1 MRKRRKKANNKS
13 KVVKILAVF
22 ALSSSFILGSL
33 GYVSNA
39 TNAAGNTNVDSLLAN
54 LTPEQRAA
62 LNQLS
67 TKEETGLQISSD
79 TDLNSTKQTSVIIE
93 FANKPAKVAK
103 IEAASEGQ
111 QLSDSEASNLVDQDH
126 EKFQKDLGQV
136 LADKNSKKVN
146 YKINRSYKRAFNGVS
161 MSLPAN
167 KIKSLLKS
175 KAVKSVWSN
184 ETFTIDPP
192 VQGKDNDQLNA
203 DEFNIANYTPYDG
216 LNRLHAEGYTGKGIK
231 VGILDTGIDYNHPDL
246 KDAYKDGY
254 DFVDDDS
261 NPMETTYA
269 DWKQSGKPEMNGSS
283 AYYTNHG
290 THVAGIIGSRGV
302 AKDTEYT
309 TVGAA
314 PEADIY
320 AYRVLGPYGS
330 GQADDIIAAVDRA
343 VKDDM
348 DVINM
353 SLGNSLNDPLYAT
366 SIAVNNAVLS
376 GITTVVA
383 AGNSGDK
390 NYTLG
395 SPGAA
400 ALALSVGASSVAID
414 IYQYAGAHNGKN
426 YNLRQLAKNY
436 KDDLSTLKG
445 KTLQIVD
452 VGLGD
457 NYTGKDVKGKF
468 VLMGRGVYTLD
479 SKIAYAKEQGA
490 AGVIMYNDEANKA
503 EGAIQSFLGESV
515 NAIPSFSVSNEE
527 GLTILEALKTGKTDF
542 TFGDFT
548 KIQTASDEL
557 ATFSSRGPSR
567 INYDIKPE
575 VTGPGVSILST
586 VPFYVNDKIVDG
598 TKPED
603 YKYAYKRLSGT
614 SMATPYVAGVS
625 ALLLQS
631 NKDLEPAD
639 IKSILMNTAD
649 PLSKAYSVFEIGSG
663 RVDAYEALHS
673 NVEFEVVDKT
683 PTNINGKQ
691 KLIKE
696 LTGGISFGSY
706 GFDDQ
711 DIRDSRKITLKNRSE
726 KAKTFSVNVKFQTG
740 LRGSKDAAQNGVT
753 LTGPTSVKLNR
764 ISQKSIKFDLNI
776 PKTAEK
782 GTYEGYIVFTNNAD
796 PTETYQIPFGSRVVN
811 EGFDTLNIANPM
823 YSGDI
828 RWPEQAVPGMSFS
841 FSVRSHMRY
850 IDVVVQ
856 DATTGEDIGYL
867 GTFNGFGVNENTVYN
882 IAYAFTGA
890 YFPFTGDPE
899 NPISSEPVIAKT
911 GNYKLKMI
919 GTNDQGKT
927 FSKSADFMYEKGA
940 PIMTSSFDKLDQKV
954 IEYKD
959 SQFDSNGEYLYDF
972 NINLND
978 PETDEAKQ
986 AGFPV
991 DQSNNKILYQYDSPY
1006 MSNPINTDKNGN
1018 YNDQI
1023 LVKKRTKPLKVQFYA
1038 YDDARNFTSDA
1049 TSMLRVA
1056 FVSNTYPYYY
1066 LKANKQAASTGDT
1079 INYSIRSNNIKNL
1092 KTSKVTIPVL
1102 KDNGDLATINNVV
1115 VSDAVK
1121 QYGDAQVSVTSTSDD
1136 LYTKYTITFN
1146 YLGNKALPEDM
1157 QLVNFDLNTVK
1168 HYTPNT
1174 NFSVNWF
1181 DMEMTGTT
1189 VDQSN
1194 IVTNNVYTNMESVK
1208 MQNTYSRI
1216 VGNLNLEGT
1225 TDPLTDQANSA
1236 LDQTKIGA
1244 KVTVTSYDGKTV
1256 IEAPIQNKYGRYI
1269 ADGIKADKN
1278 ASTLKVDVPGH
1289 FTMYKSLVLSYD
1301 VRGEAIGNRF
1311 GSGLARAK
1319 AGDANKD
1326 NVIDIMDALYLQTNW
1341 GTNKSGAD
1349 LNFDGVVDKKDMDL
1363 LIKNYGLQNS
1373 TVPNAPKAKTS
1384 YKGSTLDT
1392 VLIKL
1397 GLK

>member
-33 GYVSNA
+33 GYVSNV

-184 ETFTIDPP
+184 ETYTIDPP
-192 VQGKDNDQLNA
+192 VQGKDNDQLKA

-445 KTLQIVD
+445 KNLQLVD

-479 SKIAYAKEQGA
+479 SKIAHAKEQGA

-1092 KTSKVTIPVL
+1092 KTSKITIPVL
-1102 KDNGDLATINNVV
+1102 KDNGDLATIKNVV

-1181 DMEMTGTT
+1181 DMEMTGTS

-1326 NVIDIMDALYLQTNW
+1326 NVIDIMDAIYLQTNW

>member
-1 MRKRRKKANNKS
+1 MRKKANNKN
-13 KVVKILAVF
+13 KVLKSLAVF

-33 GYVSNA
+33 GHVSNVTKA
-39 TNAAGNTNVDSLLAN
+39 VGNTNVDSILAN
-54 LTPEQRAA
+54 LTPEQRSA

-126 EKFQKDLGQV
+126 EIFQKDLGQV
-136 LADKNSKKVN
+136 LADENSKKVN
-146 YKINRSYKRAFNGVS
+146 YKINRSYKHAFNGVS

-192 VQGKDNDQLNA
+192 VQGKDNDQLKA

-246 KDAYKDGY
+246 KNAYKGGY

-376 GITTVVA
+376 GVTTVVA

-414 IYQYAGAHNGKN
+414 IYQYAGAHNGNN

-445 KTLQIVD
+445 KTLQLVD
-452 VGLGD
+452 VGIGD

-468 VLMGRGVYTLD
+468 VLMSRGVYTLD
-479 SKIAYAKEQGA
+479 SKIANAKAKGA

-567 INYDIKPE
+567 MNYDIKPE
-575 VTGPGVSILST
+575 ITGPGVSILST
-586 VPFYVNDKIVDG
+586 VPFYVNDKTVDG

-603 YKYAYKRLSGT
+603 YKYAYQRLSGT
-614 SMATPYVAGVS
+614 SMASPYVAGVS

-631 NKDLEPAD
+631 NKSLQPED

-663 RVDAYEALHS
+663 RVDAYEAIHS

-711 DIRDSRKITLKNRSE
+711 DIHDSRKITLKNRSE

-753 LTGPTSVKLNR
+753 LTGPTSVKLNG

-796 PTETYQIPFGSRVVN
+796 PTETYQIPFGGRVIN
-811 EGFDTLNIANPM
+811 EGIDTLTLRNPM
-823 YSGDI
+823 YSGDT
-828 RWPEQAVPGMSFS
+828 RWPENAMPYLGFQFSLKSF
-841 FSVRSHMRY
+841 MKTL
-850 IDVVVQ
+850 DVVLQ
-856 DATTGEDIGYL
+856 DSTGKDIGL
-867 GTFNGFGVNENTVYN
+867 IGSFNPRLVNENQVYGITN
-882 IAYAFTGA
+882 GFTGI
-890 YFPFTGDPE
+890 YYPFTGDPK
-899 NPISSEPVIAKT
+899 NPINSDYVYAKT

-919 GTNDQGKT
+919 GTNDQGKVFT
-927 FSKSADFMYEKGA
+927 KVVDFIFEKGK
-940 PIMTSSFDKLDQKV
+940 PTMTSSFDALDQKV
-954 IEYKD
+954 IEYDD
-959 SQFDSNGEYLYDF
+959 SQFDSNGEYLHDF
-972 NINLND
+972 NINVND
-978 PETDEAKQ
+978 PEVADANRL
-986 AGFPV
+986 GIPI
-991 DQSNNKILYQYDSPY
+991 DQSSNAVVSFYDSPY
-1006 MSNPINTDKNGN
+1006 SVAPINTDKNGN

-1023 LVKKRTKPLKVQFYA
+1023 LVKKRTEPLKVQFYA
-1038 YDDARNFTSDA
+1038 YDAARNFTSGP
-1049 TSMLRVA
+1049 SEMLRLA
-1056 FVSNTYPYYY
+1056 FVSNNYPYYY
-1066 LKANKQAASTGDT
+1066 LKANKQVASTGDT

-1092 KTSKVTIPVL
+1092 KTSKITIPVL

-1136 LYTKYTITFN
+1136 IYTKYTITFN

-1157 QLVNFDLNTVK
+1157 QLVNFDLNAAK
-1168 HYTPNT
+1168 QYTPKSA
-1174 NFSVNWF
+1174 FSVYWF
-1181 DMEMTGTT
+1181 GMEMTGTT
-1189 VDQSN
+1189 IDQSN
-1194 IVTNNVYTNMESVK
+1194 AVTNNVYTYMDSVNMK
-1208 MQNTYSRI
+1208 NTYSRI
-1216 VGNLNLEGT
+1216 KGNLNLEGT
-1225 TDPLTDQANSA
+1225 MDPLTGQQNFAFDNS
-1236 LDQTKIGA
+1236 KIGA
-1244 KVTVTSYDGKTV
+1244 KVTVTSYDGKT
-1256 IEAPIQNKYGRYI
+1256 IFEAAPVKNGNYI
-1269 ADGIKADKN
+1269 LDGMKADKN
-1278 ASTLKVDVPGH
+1278 AYTLKVDAPGH
-1289 FTMYKSLVLSYD
+1289 FTMYKAFVLSDD
-1301 VRGEAIGNRF
+1301 VRGELIGMERSFSNQP
-1311 GSGLARAK
+1311 K

-1326 NVIDIMDALYLQTNW
+1326 NVIDIMDAIYLQTYW

-1392 VLIKL
+1392 VLNQL

>member
-13 KVVKILAVF
+13 MVVKSLAVF

-33 GYVSNA
+33 GHVSNVTQA
-39 TNAAGNTNVDSLLAN
+39 VGNTNVDSLLAN
-54 LTPEQRAA
+54 LTSEQREA

-79 TDLNSTKQTSVIIE
+79 IDLTTTEKTHVIVE

-126 EKFQKDLGQV
+126 EIFQKDLGQV

-146 YKINRSYKRAFNGVS
+146 YKINRSYKHAFNGVS

-175 KAVKSVWSN
+175 KAVKTVWSN

-192 VQGKDNDQLNA
+192 VQGKDNDQLKA
-203 DEFNIANYTPYDG
+203 DEFDIANYTPYDG

-246 KDAYKDGY
+246 KDAYKGGY

-269 DWKQSGKPEMNGSS
+269 DWKKSGKPEMNGSS
-283 AYYTNHG
+283 AYYTSHG

-302 AKDTEYT
+302 AKETEYT

-320 AYRVLGPYGS
+320 AYRVLGPYGT

-376 GITTVVA
+376 GVTTVVA

-400 ALALSVGASSVAID
+400 ALALTVGASSVAID
-414 IYQYAGAHNGKN
+414 LYQYAGVHNGEN

-436 KDDLSTLKG
+436 KDDLSTLKE
-445 KTLQIVD
+445 KTFQLVD
-452 VGLGD
+452 VGLGE

-468 VLMGRGVYTLD
+468 VLMSRGVYTLD
-479 SKIAYAKEQGA
+479 SKIANAKAKGA

-515 NAIPSFSVSNEE
+515 DAIPSFSVSNEE

-542 TFGDFT
+542 AFGDFT

-557 ATFSSRGPSR
+557 ATFSSRGPSK

-586 VPFYVNDKIVDG
+586 VPFYVNEKTVDG

-614 SMATPYVAGVS
+614 SMASPYVAGVS

-639 IKSILMNTAD
+639 IKSIFMNTAD

-673 NVEFEVVDKT
+673 NVEFVVVDKT
-683 PTNINGKQ
+683 PTNFNGKQ
-691 KLIKE
+691 KSIKE
-696 LTGGISFGSY
+696 FTGGISFGSY

-711 DIRDSRKITLKNRSE
+711 DINDSRKITLKNRSE

-753 LTGPTSVKLNR
+753 LTGPTSVNLNR
-764 ISQKSIKFDLNI
+764 ISTKSIKFDLNI

-796 PTETYQIPFGSRVVN
+796 PTETYQIPFGGRVIN
-811 EGFDTLNIANPM
+811 EGIDTFTVRNPM
-823 YSGDI
+823 YSGDTV
-828 RWPEQAVPGMSFS
+828 WPEKAMPYLGFQFSLKSF
-841 FSVRSHMRY
+841 MKTL
-850 IDVVVQ
+850 DVVLQ
-856 DATTGEDIGYL
+856 DSTGQDIGFL
-867 GTFNGFGVNENTVYN
+867 GSLDPRTLSENQVYGISTGFVGKY
-882 IAYAFTGA
+882 Y
-890 YFPFTGDPE
+890 PFTGDPK
-899 NPISSEPVIAKT
+899 NPINSDPVYAKT
-911 GNYKLKMI
+911 GNYKLKI
-919 GTNDQGKT
+919 TGTNDQGKVFT
-927 FSKSADFMYEKGA
+927 KVADFIFEKGK
-940 PIMTSSFDKLDQKV
+940 PTMTSSFDKLDQKV

-959 SQFDSNGEYLYDF
+959 GQFDSNGEYLYDF
-972 NINLND
+972 NMKVND
-978 PETDEAKQ
+978 PEVADANRL
-986 AGFPV
+986 GIPI
-991 DQSNNKILYQYDSPY
+991 DQSSNAVVSFYDSPV
-1006 MSNPINTDKNGN
+1006 SADPINTDKNGN

-1023 LVKKRTKPLKVQFYA
+1023 LVKKRSTPLKVQFYA
-1038 YDDARNFTSDA
+1038 FDAARNFTSNSG
-1049 TSMLRVA
+1049 SMLRVA

-1066 LKANKQAASTGDT
+1066 LKANKQVASTGDT

-1092 KTSKVTIPVL
+1092 KTSKITIPVL

-1121 QYGDAQVSVTSTSDD
+1121 QYGDAQVSVTSKSDD
-1136 LYTKYTITFN
+1136 NYTKYTITFN

-1157 QLVNFDLNTVK
+1157 PLVNFDLNTAK
-1168 HYTPNT
+1168 QYTPKSA
-1174 NFSVNWF
+1174 FSVYWYG
-1181 DMEMTGTT
+1181 MEMTGITT
-1189 VDQSN
+1189 DQSN
-1194 IVTNNVYTNMESVK
+1194 IVTNNVYTYMESVNMK
-1208 MQNTYSRI
+1208 NTYSRI
-1216 VGNLNLEGT
+1216 NGNLNLEGT
-1225 TDPLTDQANSA
+1225 TDPLTGQPNYAMDNS
-1236 LDQTKIGA
+1236 KIGA
-1244 KVTVTSYDGKTV
+1244 KATVTSYDGKTV
-1256 IEAPIQNKYGRYI
+1256 FEADPVKNGNYI
-1269 ADGIKADKN
+1269 LDGMKADKN
-1278 ASTLKVDVPGH
+1278 AYTLKVDAPGH
-1289 FTMYKSLVLSYD
+1289 FTMYKSFVLSDD
-1301 VRGEAIGNRF
+1301 VRGELIGNLRTF
-1311 GSGLARAK
+1311 STQPK

-1326 NVIDIMDALYLQTNW
+1326 NVIDVMDAIYLQTYW

-1392 VLIKL
+1392 VLNQL

>member
-1 MRKRRKKANNKS
+1 MGKKANNKS
-13 KVVKILAVF
+13 KVLKSLAVF
-22 ALSSSFILGSL
+22 ALSSSFILGSI
-33 GYVSNA
+33 GQVPTTAKAVSYS
-39 TNAAGNTNVDSLLAN
+39 NTENLLAN

-62 LNQLS
+62 LNQMTTNES
-67 TKEETGLQISSD
+67 TGLQISSD

-111 QLSDSEASNLVDQDH
+111 KLSDSEASNLVDQDH
-126 EKFQKDLGQV
+126 EIFQKDLGQV
-136 LADKNSKKVN
+136 LVDKNSKKVN
-146 YKINRSYKRAFNGVS
+146 YKINRSYKHAFNGVS

-167 KIKSLLKS
+167 QIQNLLKS
-175 KAVKSVWSN
+175 KVVKSVWSN

-192 VQGKDNDQLNA
+192 VQGKDHDQLKA

-246 KDAYKDGY
+246 KDAYKGGY

-330 GQADDIIAAVDRA
+330 GQTDDIIAAVDRA

-376 GITTVVA
+376 GVTTVVA

-414 IYQYAGAHNGKN
+414 IYQYAGTHNGEN
-426 YNLRQLAKNY
+426 YNLRQLAKSY

-445 KTLQIVD
+445 KTLQLVD

-468 VLMGRGVYTLD
+468 VLMSRGVYTLD
-479 SKIAYAKEQGA
+479 SKIVEAKAQGA

-567 INYDIKPE
+567 VNYDIKPE

-586 VPFYVNDKIVDG
+586 VPFYVNDKTVDG

-603 YKYAYKRLSGT
+603 YKYAYQRLSGT

-663 RVDAYEALHS
+663 RVDAYEAIHS

-683 PTNINGKQ
+683 PTIINGKQ
-691 KLIKE
+691 KSIKE
-696 LTGGISFGSY
+696 FTGGISFGSY

-711 DIRDSRKITLKNRSE
+711 DIFDSRNITLKNRSE

-753 LTGPTSVKLNR
+753 LTGPTSVKLNG

-796 PTETYQIPFGSRVVN
+796 PTETYQIPFGGRVIN
-811 EGFDTLNIANPM
+811 EGIDTFTVRNPM
-823 YSGDI
+823 YSGDTT
-828 RWPEQAVPGMSFS
+828 WTENSSPYLSFQFSLKS
-841 FSVRSHMRY
+841 FMKTL
-850 IDVVVQ
+850 DVVLQ
-856 DATTGEDIGYL
+856 DSTGQDIGFL
-867 GTFNGFGVNENTVYN
+867 GSFDPRLVNENQVYGILN
-882 IAYAFTGA
+882 GFTGA
-890 YFPFTGDPE
+890 YYPFTGDPK
-899 NPISSEPVIAKT
+899 NPINSDYVYAKT
-911 GNYKLKMI
+911 GNYKLKMT
-919 GTNDQGKT
+919 GTNDQGKVFT
-927 FSKSADFMYEKGA
+927 KVADFIFEKGK
-940 PIMTSSFDKLDQKV
+940 PTMTSSFDSLDQKV
-954 IEYKD
+954 IEYND

-972 NINLND
+972 NINVND
-978 PETDEAKQ
+978 PEVADANRL
-986 AGFPV
+986 GIPI
-991 DQSNNKILYQYDSPY
+991 DQSSNAVVSYYDSPY
-1006 MSNPINTDKNGN
+1006 SNLPINTDKNGN

-1023 LVKKRTKPLKVQFYA
+1023 LVKKRSAPLKVQFYA
-1038 YDDARNFTSDA
+1038 YDAARNFTSG
-1049 TSMLRVA
+1049 SSSWLRVA

-1079 INYSIRSNNIKNL
+1079 INYSIRSNNINNL
-1092 KTSKVTIPVL
+1092 KTSKITIPVL

-1121 QYGDAQVSVTSTSDD
+1121 QYGDAQVSVTSTSNVA
-1136 LYTKYTITFN
+1136 YTTYTITFN

-1157 QLVNFDLNTVK
+1157 QLVNFDLNTAK
-1168 HYTPNT
+1168 QYTPKSA
-1174 NFSVNWF
+1174 FSVYWF
-1181 DMEMTGTT
+1181 GMEMTGTT
-1189 VDQSN
+1189 IDQSN
-1194 IVTNNVYTNMESVK
+1194 AVTNNVYTYMDSVNMK
-1208 MQNTYSRI
+1208 NTYSRI
-1216 VGNLNLEGT
+1216 KGNLNLEGT
-1225 TDPLTDQANSA
+1225 MDPLTGQQNFAFDNS
-1236 LDQTKIGA
+1236 KIGA

-1256 IEAPIQNKYGRYI
+1256 FEAAPVKNGNYI
-1269 ADGIKADKN
+1269 LDGMKADKN
-1278 ASTLKVDVPGH
+1278 AYTLKVDAPGH
-1289 FTMYKSLVLSYD
+1289 FTMYKSYKLSDD
-1301 VRGEAIGNRF
+1301 VRGELIGMDRVF
-1311 GSGLARAK
+1311 STQPK

-1326 NVIDIMDALYLQTNW
+1326 NVIDIMDALYLQTYW

-1349 LNFDGVVDKKDMDL
+1349 LNFDRVVDKKDMDL
-1363 LIKNYGLQNS
+1363 LIKNYGLQNR
-1373 TVPNAPKAKTS
+1373 TVPNPPKAKTK

-1392 VLIKL
+1392 VLNQL

>member
-1 MRKRRKKANNKS
+1 MGKKANNKS
-13 KVVKILAVF
+13 KVLKSLAVF
-22 ALSSSFILGSL
+22 ALSSSFILGSI
-33 GYVSNA
+33 VQVP
-39 TNAAGNTNVDSLLAN
+39 TNAKAVSYSNTENVLAN

-62 LNQLS
+62 LNQMTTNES
-67 TKEETGLQISSD
+67 TGLQISSD
-79 TDLNSTKQTSVIIE
+79 TDLTTTEQTHVIVE

-111 QLSDSEASNLVDQDH
+111 QLSYSEASNLVDQDH
-126 EKFQKDLGQV
+126 EIFQKDLGQV
-136 LADKNSKKVN
+136 LVDEKSKKVN
-146 YKINRSYKRAFNGVS
+146 YKINRSYKNALNGVS

-167 KIKSLLKS
+167 QIQNLLKS
-175 KAVKSVWSN
+175 KVVKSVWSN

-192 VQGKDNDQLNA
+192 VQGKENDPLKA

-231 VGILDTGIDYNHPDL
+231 IGILDTGIDYNHPDL
-246 KDAYKDGY
+246 KDAYKGGH

-261 NPMETTYA
+261 DPMETTYA
-269 DWKQSGKPEMNGSS
+269 DWKKSGKPEMNGST
-283 AYYTNHG
+283 YYTNHG

-330 GQADDIIAAVDRA
+330 GQSDDIIAAVDRA

-376 GITTVVA
+376 GVTTVVA

-400 ALALSVGASSVAID
+400 ALALTVGASSVAID
-414 IYQYAGAHNGKN
+414 IYQYAGAHNGEN

-445 KTLQIVD
+445 KTLQLVN

-457 NYTGKDVKGKF
+457 DYTGKDVKGKF
-468 VLMGRGVYTLD
+468 VLMSRGVYTLA

-490 AGVIMYNDEANKA
+490 AGVIMYNDDANKA

-515 NAIPSFSVSNEE
+515 NSIPSFSVSNEE

-557 ATFSSRGPSR
+557 APFSSRGPSR
-567 INYDIKPE
+567 VNYDIKPE
-575 VTGPGVSILST
+575 VVAPGVSILST
-586 VPFYVNDKIVDG
+586 VPFYVNDKTVDG
-598 TKPED
+598 SKAED
-603 YKYAYKRLSGT
+603 YKYAYQRLSGT

-639 IKSILMNTAD
+639 VKAILMNTAD
-649 PLSKAYSVFEIGSG
+649 PLAKDYSVFEVGSG
-663 RVDAYEALHS
+663 RVDAYEAIHS
-673 NVEFEVVDKT
+673 NVELEVVDET
-683 PTNINGKQ
+683 PTSINGKQ

-711 DIRDSRKITLKNRSE
+711 DIYDSRKITVKNRSE
-726 KAKTFSVNVKFQTG
+726 QAKTFSVNVNFQTG

-753 LTGPTSVKLNR
+753 LTGPTSVKVNG
-764 ISQKSIKFDLNI
+764 INQKSIKFDLNI

-796 PTETYQIPFGSRVVN
+796 PTETYQIPFGSRVVS
-811 EGFDTLNIANPM
+811 EGFDTLTIANPM
-823 YSGDI
+823 YSGDT
-828 RWPEQAVPGMSFS
+828 RWPEQAAPGMSFS
-841 FSVRSHMRY
+841 FSVRSHMKT

-867 GTFNGFGVNENTVYN
+867 GTFNGFGVNENTVYG
-882 IAYAFTGA
+882 IPYAFTGG
-890 YFPFTGDPE
+890 YFPFTGDPK
-899 NPISSEPVIAKT
+899 NPINSNYVYAKT

-927 FSKSADFMYEKGA
+927 FSKSADFIYEKGA
-940 PIMTSSFDKLDQKV
+940 PTMSSSFDSLDQKV

-972 NINLND
+972 NINVND
-978 PETDEAKQ
+978 PEVADANRV
-986 AGFPV
+986 GIPI
-991 DQSNNKILYQYDSPY
+991 DQSSNAVVSFYDSAY
-1006 MSNPINTDKNGN
+1006 SALPINTDKKGN

-1023 LVKKRTKPLKVQFYA
+1023 LVKKRTQPLKVQFYA
-1038 YDDARNFTSDA
+1038 YDAARNFTSDA

-1079 INYSIRSNNIKNL
+1079 INYSISSNNIKNL
-1092 KTSKVTIPVL
+1092 KTSKITIPVA

-1136 LYTKYTITFN
+1136 IETTYTITFN

-1174 NFSVNWF
+1174 NFSVDWF

-1194 IVTNNVYTNMESVK
+1194 VVTNNVYTSMESVK
-1208 MQNTYSRI
+1208 MKNTYSRI
-1216 VGNLNLEGT
+1216 QGTLNLEGT
-1225 TDPLTDQANSA
+1225 TDPLTGQQNFA
-1236 LDQTKIGA
+1236 LDQTKLGA

-1256 IEAPIQNKYGRYI
+1256 IEAAPIKNGSYI

-1301 VRGEAIGNRF
+1301 VRGEAIGNRY
-1311 GSGLARAK
+1311 GSALARAK

-1373 TVPNAPKAKTS
+1373 TVPNAPKAKTK

-1392 VLIKL
+1392 VLNQL

>member
-1 MRKRRKKANNKS
+1 MKKRRKKTNNKS
-13 KVVKILAVF
+13 KVVKSLAVF

-33 GYVSNA
+33 GHVSNVTQA
-39 TNAAGNTNVDSLLAN
+39 VGNTNVDSLLAN
-54 LTPEQRAA
+54 LTSEQRAA
-62 LNQLS
+62 LNELS
-67 TKEETGLQISSD
+67 TNEETGLQISSD

-93 FANKPAKVAK
+93 FVNKPAKVAQ
-103 IEAASEGQ
+103 IEASVEGK
-111 QLSDSEASNLVDQDH
+111 QLSAKDASNLVDQDH

-146 YKINRSYKRAFNGVS
+146 YKINRSYKHAFNGVS

-192 VQGKDNDQLNA
+192 VQGKDKEQLKA

-216 LNRLHAEGYTGKGIK
+216 LNQLHAEGYTGKGIK

-246 KDAYKDGY
+246 KDAYKGGY

-269 DWKQSGKPEMNGSS
+269 DWKQSGKPEKNGSS

-330 GQADDIIAAVDRA
+330 GQGDDIIAAIDRA

-376 GITTVVA
+376 GVTTVVA

-400 ALALSVGASSVAID
+400 ALALSIGASSVAID
-414 IYQYAGAHNGKN
+414 IYQYAGAHNGEN

-445 KTLQIVD
+445 KTIQLVD

-468 VLMGRGVYTLD
+468 VLMSRGVYTLD
-479 SKIAYAKEQGA
+479 SKIANAKEQGA

-527 GLTILEALKTGKTDF
+527 GLTILDALKTGKTDF

-557 ATFSSRGPSR
+557 ASFSSRGPSR
-567 INYDIKPE
+567 MNYDIKPE

-586 VPFYVNDKIVDG
+586 VPFYVNDKTVDG

-603 YKYAYKRLSGT
+603 YKYAYQRLSGT

-726 KAKTFSVNVKFQTG
+726 KARTFSVNVKFQTG

-753 LTGPTSVKLNR
+753 LTGPTSVKLNG

-796 PTETYQIPFGSRVVN
+796 PTETYQIPFGGRVIN
-811 EGFDTLNIANPM
+811 EGIDTFTLRNPM
-823 YSGDI
+823 YSGDT
-828 RWPEQAVPGMSFS
+828 RWGDNSMPYLGFQFSLKSF
-841 FSVRSHMRY
+841 MKTL
-850 IDVVVQ
+850 DVVLQ
-856 DATTGEDIGYL
+856 DSTGQDIGFL
-867 GTFNGFGVNENTVYN
+867 GSFDPRILNENQVYG
-882 IAYAFTGA
+882 IPIGFTGI
-890 YFPFTGDPE
+890 YYPFTGDPK
-899 NPISSEPVIAKT
+899 NPINSDYVYAKT
-911 GNYKLKMI
+911 GNYKLKMT
-919 GTNDQGKT
+919 GTNDQGKVFT
-927 FSKSADFMYEKGA
+927 KVADFIFEKGK
-940 PIMTSSFDKLDQKV
+940 PTMTSSFDSLDQKV

-959 SQFDSNGEYLYDF
+959 SQFDKNGEYLYDF
-972 NINLND
+972 NMNVND
-978 PETDEAKQ
+978 PEVADANRL
-986 AGFPV
+986 GIPI
-991 DQSNNKILYQYDSPY
+991 DQSSNAVVSFYDSPY
-1006 MSNPINTDKNGN
+1006 SSPAINTDKNGN

-1023 LVKKRTKPLKVQFYA
+1023 LVKKRSTPLKVQFYS
-1038 YDDARNFTSDA
+1038 YDAARNFTSGPTD
-1049 TSMLRVA
+1049 MLRVA

-1066 LKANKQAASTGDT
+1066 LKANKQVASTGDT

-1092 KTSKVTIPVL
+1092 KTSKITIPVL

-1121 QYGDAQVSVTSTSDD
+1121 KYGDAQVSVTSTSDD
-1136 LYTKYTITFN
+1136 VYTKYTITFN
-1146 YLGNKALPEDM
+1146 YLGKKALPKDM
-1157 QLVNFDLNTVK
+1157 QLVNFDLNTAK
-1168 HYTPNT
+1168 HHLPKSS
-1174 NFSVNWF
+1174 FSVSWF
-1181 DMEMTGTT
+1181 NMEMTGTT
-1189 VDQSN
+1189 IDQSN
-1194 IVTNNVYTNMESVK
+1194 VVANNVYTYMDSVNMK
-1208 MQNTYSRI
+1208 NTYSRI
-1216 VGNLNLEGT
+1216 KGNLNLEGT
-1225 TDPLTDQANSA
+1225 MDPLTGQQNYKF
-1236 LDQTKIGA
+1236 DQTKIGA

-1256 IEAPIQNKYGRYI
+1256 FEADPVKNGNYI
-1269 ADGIKADKN
+1269 LDGMKADKN
-1278 ASTLKVDVPGH
+1278 AYTLKVDAPGH
-1289 FTMYKSLVLSYD
+1289 FTMYKSYKLSDD
-1301 VRGEAIGNRF
+1301 VRGELIGIDRVF
-1311 GSGLARAK
+1311 STQPK

-1326 NVIDIMDALYLQTNW
+1326 NVIDVMDAIYLQTYW

-1373 TVPNAPKAKTS
+1373 TVPNAPKAKTK

-1392 VLIKL
+1392 VLNQL

>member
-13 KVVKILAVF
+13 MVVKSLAVF

-33 GYVSNA
+33 GHVSNVTQA
-39 TNAAGNTNVDSLLAN
+39 VGNTNVDSLLAN
-54 LTPEQRAA
+54 LTSEQREA

-79 TDLNSTKQTSVIIE
+79 IDLTTTEKTHVIVE

-126 EKFQKDLGQV
+126 EIFQKDLGQV

-146 YKINRSYKRAFNGVS
+146 YKINRSYKHAFNGVS

-175 KAVKSVWSN
+175 KAVKTVWSN

-192 VQGKDNDQLNA
+192 VQGKDNDQLKA
-203 DEFNIANYTPYDG
+203 DEFDIANYTPYDG

-246 KDAYKDGY
+246 KDAYKGGY

-269 DWKQSGKPEMNGSS
+269 DWKKSGKPEMNGSS
-283 AYYTNHG
+283 AYYTSHG

-302 AKDTEYT
+302 AKETEYT

-320 AYRVLGPYGS
+320 AYRVLGPYGT

-376 GITTVVA
+376 GVTTVVA

-400 ALALSVGASSVAID
+400 ALALSIGASSVAID
-414 IYQYAGAHNGKN
+414 IYQYAGAHNGEN

-445 KTLQIVD
+445 KTLQLVD

-468 VLMGRGVYTLD
+468 VLMSRGVYTLD
-479 SKIAYAKEQGA
+479 SKIANAKAQGA
-490 AGVIMYNDEANKA
+490 AGVIMYNDEANKD

-557 ATFSSRGPSR
+557 ASFSSRGPSR
-567 INYDIKPE
+567 MNYDIKPE

-586 VPFYVNDKIVDG
+586 VPFYVNDKTVDG

-603 YKYAYKRLSGT
+603 YKYAYQRLSGT

-711 DIRDSRKITLKNRSE
+711 DIHDSRKITLKNRSE

-764 ISQKSIKFDLNI
+764 ISQKSIKFGLNI

-811 EGFDTLNIANPM
+811 EGFDTLTIANPM
-823 YSGDI
+823 YSGDT
-828 RWPEQAVPGMSFS
+828 RWPEQAAPGMSFS

-867 GTFNGFGVNENTVYN
+867 GTLNGFGVNENTVYG
-882 IAYAFTGA
+882 IPYAFTGA
-890 YFPFTGDPE
+890 YFPFTGDPK
-899 NPISSEPVIAKT
+899 NPISSEPVFAKT

-986 AGFPV
+986 EGFPV
-991 DQSNNKILYQYDSPY
+991 DQSSNKILYQYDSPY

-1038 YDDARNFTSDA
+1038 YDAARNFTSDA

-1066 LKANKQAASTGDT
+1066 LKANKQVASTGDT

-1092 KTSKVTIPVL
+1092 KTSKITIPVL

-1136 LYTKYTITFN
+1136 VSTTYTITFN
-1146 YLGNKALPEDM
+1146 YLGKKALPKDM
-1157 QLVNFDLNTVK
+1157 QLVNFDLNTAK
-1168 HYTPNT
+1168 HYTPNS

-1189 VDQSN
+1189 IDQSN
-1194 IVTNNVYTNMESVK
+1194 AVTNNVYTYMDSVNMKEK
-1208 MQNTYSRI
+1208 YSRI
-1216 VGNLNLEGT
+1216 QGYLKLEGT
-1225 TDPLTDQANSA
+1225 TDPLTGQPNYAFDH
-1236 LDQTKIGA
+1236 TKIGV

-1256 IEAPIQNKYGRYI
+1256 FEAAPNKNGNYTV
-1269 ADGIKADKN
+1269 DGMNADKN
-1278 ASTLKVDVPGH
+1278 AYTLKVDAPGH
-1289 FTMYKSLVLSYD
+1289 FTMYNSFVLSDD
-1301 VRGEAIGNRF
+1301 VRGKLIGNLRGF
-1311 GSGLARAK
+1311 SKQAK

-1326 NVIDIMDALYLQTNW
+1326 NVIDIMDALYLQTYW

-1373 TVPNAPKAKTS
+1373 TVPNAPKAKTK

-1392 VLIKL
+1392 VLNQL

>member
-1 MRKRRKKANNKS
+1 MGKKASNKS
-13 KVVKILAVF
+13 KVLKSLAVF

-33 GYVSNA
+33 GHVSNVTKA
-39 TNAAGNTNVDSLLAN
+39 VGNTNVDSLLAN

-67 TKEETGLQISSD
+67 TNESTGLQISSD
-79 TDLNSTKQTSVIIE
+79 IDLTTTEQTHVIVE

-103 IEAASEGQ
+103 IEAASEDQ

-126 EKFQKDLGQV
+126 EIFQKDLGQV

-146 YKINRSYKRAFNGVS
+146 YKINRSYKHAFNGVS

-175 KAVKSVWSN
+175 KAVKSVFSN

-192 VQGKDNDQLNA
+192 VQGKDNDPLKA

-246 KDAYKDGY
+246 KDAYKGGY

-269 DWKQSGKPEMNGSS
+269 DWKQSGKPEMSGSS

-302 AKDTEYT
+302 TDSEYT

-330 GQADDIIAAVDRA
+330 GQADDIIAAVDRG
-343 VKDDM
+343 VKDGM

-376 GITTVVA
+376 GVTTVVA

-400 ALALSVGASSVAID
+400 ALALTVGASSVAID
-414 IYQYAGAHNGKN
+414 IYQYAGAHNGEN

-436 KDDLSTLKG
+436 TDDLSTLKG
-445 KTLQIVD
+445 KTLQLVD

-457 NYTGKDVKGKF
+457 DYTGKDVKGKF
-468 VLMGRGVYTLD
+468 VLMSRGVYTLS
-479 SKIAYAKEQGA
+479 SKISYAKEQGA

-515 NAIPSFSVSNEE
+515 NSIPSFSVSNEE

-586 VPFYVNDKIVDG
+586 VPFYVNDKTVDG

-603 YKYAYKRLSGT
+603 YKYAYQRLSGT

-663 RVDAYEALHS
+663 RVDAYEAIHS

-683 PTNINGKQ
+683 PTSINGKQ

-711 DIRDSRKITLKNRSE
+711 DIYDTRNIIMNNRSE

-753 LTGPTSVKLNR
+753 LTGPTSVKLNG

-796 PTETYQIPFGSRVVN
+796 PTETYQIPFGGRVIN
-811 EGFDTLNIANPM
+811 EGIDTFKLRNPM
-823 YSGDI
+823 YSGDTL
-828 RWPEQAVPGMSFS
+828 WPEQAMPGLGFQFSLKSF
-841 FSVRSHMRY
+841 MKTL
-850 IDVVVQ
+850 DVVLQ
-856 DATTGEDIGYL
+856 DSTGQDIGFL
-867 GTFNGFGVNENTVYN
+867 GSYDTRLLNENIDNYN
-882 IAYAFTGA
+882 TFGFTGT
-890 YFPFTGDPE
+890 YYPFTGDPK
-899 NPISSEPVIAKT
+899 NPINSDYVYAKT

-919 GTNDQGKT
+919 GTNDQGKVFT
-927 FSKSADFMYEKGA
+927 KVADFIFEKGK
-940 PIMTSSFDKLDQKV
+940 PTMTSSFDSLDQKV
-954 IEYKD
+954 IEYDD
-959 SQFDSNGEYLYDF
+959 SQFDSNGEYLHDF
-972 NINLND
+972 NINVND
-978 PETDEAKQ
+978 PEVADANRV
-986 AGFPV
+986 GIPI
-991 DQSNNKILYQYDSPY
+991 DQSSNAVVSFYDSPY
-1006 MSNPINTDKNGN
+1006 PAEPINTDKNGN

-1023 LVKKRTKPLKVQFYA
+1023 LVKKRSTPLKVQFYA
-1038 YDDARNFTSDA
+1038 YDSARNFTSGA

-1056 FVSNTYPYYY
+1056 YVSNTYPYYY

-1092 KTSKVTIPVL
+1092 KTSKITIPVL

-1136 LYTKYTITFN
+1136 VFTTYTITFN
-1146 YLGNKALPEDM
+1146 YFGNKALPEDM

-1168 HYTPNT
+1168 HHSPKSA
-1174 NFSVNWF
+1174 FSVNWF
-1181 DMEMTGTT
+1181 KMEMTSTT
-1189 VDQSN
+1189 IDQSN
-1194 IVTNNVYTNMESVK
+1194 AVTNNVYTYMDSVNMKEK
-1208 MQNTYSRI
+1208 YSRI
-1216 VGNLNLEGT
+1216 QGNLNLEGT
-1225 TDPLTDQANSA
+1225 TDPLTGQQNYA
-1236 LDQTKIGA
+1236 LDQTKLGA

-1256 IEAPIQNKYGRYI
+1256 IEAPIENKYGNYT
-1269 ADGIKADKN
+1269 ADGMNADKN
-1278 ASTLKVDVPGH
+1278 AYTLKVDVPGH

-1301 VRGEAIGNRF
+1301 VRGEAIGYRF
-1311 GSGLARAK
+1311 GSALARAK

-1326 NVIDIMDALYLQTNW
+1326 NVIDIMDALYLQTYW
-1341 GTNKSGAD
+1341 GANKSGAD

-1392 VLIKL
+1392 VLNQL